1 MIRGVVNANGEPLA
15 SLTLILQGKRRRF
28 QAVLDT
34 GFNGYLSV
42 PQSMADRS
50 GWYFSGYE
58 EYEIA
63 TGDRVRERVYLGEVI
78 SGGDRMTTHVVTS
91 RAKDI
96 LIGTRMLSRHELHID
111 FKKRSI
117 WVRKSASSKAN

>member
-1 MIRGVVNANGEPLA
+1 MIRGFVNENDEPLVPI
-15 SLTLILQGKRRRF
+15 TLLLKNRPRRF

-42 PQSMADRS
+42 PETVVQRS
-50 GWYFSGYE
+50 GWDFVGYE

-78 SGGDRMTTHVVTS
+78 FDRQRLTTHVVTS
-91 RAKDI
+91 RAEDI
-96 LIGTRMLSRHELHID
+96 LIGTRLLLDKALHLD
-111 FKKRSI
+111 FKKRT
-117 WVRKSASSKAN
+117 VRIR

>member
-1 MIRGVVNANGEPLA
+1 MIHGFVNENGEPLVPI
-15 SLTLILQGKRRRF
+15 TLLLKNRPSRF

-42 PQSMADRS
+42 PEAVVQKS
-50 GWYFSGYE
+50 GWTFVGYE

-78 SGGDRMTTHVVTS
+78 FDRQRLTTHVVTS
-91 RAKDI
+91 HAEDV
-96 LIGTRMLSRHELHID
+96 LIGTRLLSDKTLRID
-111 FKKRSI
+111 FKKRMVWI
-117 WVRKSASSKAN
+117 R

>member
-1 MIRGVVNANGEPLA
+1 MIRGFVNENDEPLVPI
-15 SLTLILQGKRRRF
+15 TLLLKNRPRHF

-42 PQSMADRS
+42 PELVVQRS

-63 TGDRVRERVYLGEVI
+63 TGDRVRERVYLGEVVF
-78 SGGDRMTTHVVTS
+78 DRRRLTTHVVTS
-91 RAKDI
+91 RAQDV
-96 LIGTRMLSRHELHID
+96 LIGTKLLFDRTLHID
-111 FKKRSI
+111 FKTRAVSI
-117 WVRKSASSKAN
+117 R

>member
-1 MIRGVVNANGEPLA
+1 MIRGFVNENDEPLIPIA
-15 SLTLILQGKRRRF
+15 LLLRGRPRRF

-42 PQSMADRS
+42 PESVVQRG
-50 GWYFSGYE
+50 GWYFAGYE

-78 SGGDRMTTHVVTS
+78 FGRRRFTTHAVTS
-91 RAKDI
+91 RSEDV
-96 LIGTRMLSRHELHID
+96 LIGTKFLSDKALHID
-111 FKKRSI
+111 FKRRT
-117 WVRKSASSKAN
+117 VRIG

>member
-1 MIRGVVNANGEPLA
+1 MIRGFVNENDEPLIPI
-15 SLTLILQGKRRRF
+15 SLLLKNRPRRF

-34 GFNGYLSV
+34 GFNGYLSMPESV
-42 PQSMADRS
+42 VQRS

-78 SGGDRMTTHVVTS
+78 FDRQRFTTHVVTS
-91 RAKDI
+91 RAEDI
-96 LIGTRMLSRHELHID
+96 LIGTRLLSHKTLHVD
-111 FKKRSI
+111 FKRRVVWI
-117 WVRKSASSKAN
+117 R